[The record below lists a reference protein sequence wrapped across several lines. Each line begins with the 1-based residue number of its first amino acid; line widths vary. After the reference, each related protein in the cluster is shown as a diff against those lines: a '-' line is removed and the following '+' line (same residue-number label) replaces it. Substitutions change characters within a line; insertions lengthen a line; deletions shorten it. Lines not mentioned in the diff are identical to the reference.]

1 MSSHDGSVKNA
12 AVDPHCEY
20 LATTGC
26 DGALKVTK
34 IAKNDSKLVQTH
46 KISKKTVTPASNQ
59 WLGLAWSPSSGDY
72 LYYGGDNQLG
82 YLSRAD
88 SFSKK
93 QVLPQ
98 ISHGPKGD
106 ISLVRAVSEKCIVTA
121 GLDKYVKV
129 WHLPEGPGV
138 PDKIKLVA

>member
-1 MSSHDGSVKNA
+1 M
-12 AVDPHCEY
+12 
-20 LATTGC
+20 
-26 DGALKVTK
+26 
-34 IAKNDSKLVQTH
+34 
-46 KISKKTVTPASNQ
+46 
-59 WLGLAWSPSSGDY
+59 GLAWSPSSGDY

-88 SFSKK
+88 SFSKT

-98 ISHGPKGD
+98 ISHGPKGE
-106 ISLVRAVSEKCIVTA
+106 ISHVRAVSENCIVTA

-138 PDKIKLVA
+138 PDKIKLVAQFKCDNEIMSLKVH